1 MSITKSTFDVFKT
14 EDSIRFDFS
23 STMNNI
29 DAVCEEASHYLRSAV
44 DGIEK
49 QLFTINLVIREGL
62 TNAVRHG
69 NTNDPGKIVRFELSI
84 IKKEMIKMMIED
96 EGDGFDW
103 REQRKKNLS
112 DDQDHGRGI
121 IIMETYFSRY
131 SYNEKGNILYLEKI
145 IVS

>member
-1 MSITKSTFDVFKT
+1 MPIRKATFVVFKT

-23 STMNNI
+23 STMEHI
-29 DAVCEEASHYLRSAV
+29 DAVCEEANHYLRSAV
-44 DGIEK
+44 AGIEN
-49 QLFTINLVIREGL
+49 QLFVINLVIREGL

-69 NTNDPGKIVRFELSI
+69 NAGDPGKIVRFELSI
-84 IKKEMIKMMIED
+84 INKKMIKMMIED

-103 REQRKKNLS
+103 REQRNEILP

-121 IIMETYFSRY
+121 LIMGTYFSRY

-145 IVS
+145 IAS

>member
-1 MSITKSTFDVFKT
+1 VSIMKSTFDVLKT

-23 STMNNI
+23 STMKNI
-29 DAVCEEASHYLRSAV
+29 DAVCEEANHYLRSTLT
-44 DGIEK
+44 GIEK
-49 QLFTINLVIREGL
+49 HLFPINLVIREGL

-69 NTNDPGKIVRFELSI
+69 NACDPRKNVKFELSVI
-84 IKKEMIKMMIED
+84 NKEMIKMMIED
-96 EGDGFDW
+96 EGNGFDW
-103 REQRKKNLS
+103 REQQNETFS

-131 SYNEKGNILYLEKI
+131 SYNDKGNILYLEKI